1 MAFRLNL
8 SCGRATGHYFSI
20 SVVVL
25 TILAITLNRW
35 LVLLSISRTF
45 AQGRGLNSQ
54 LATILLLILVALLCA
69 FVTSTVGHCISWFSC
84 TPYGF
89 LVGAKKAKQQL
100 IISGLIGSIL
110 MVWADWLGQI
120 IIYPTQIA
128 AGIFVA
134 ILGGGYFYC

>member
-1 MAFRLNL
+1 MSSYRILLWL
-8 SCGRATGHYFSI
+8 SGSTYRGRATGHYFSI

-69 FVTSTVGHCISWFSC
+69 FVTSTVGPIA
-84 TPYGF
+84 F
-89 LVGAKKAKQQL
+89 LV
-100 IISGLIGSIL
+100 
-110 MVWADWLGQI
+110 
-120 IIYPTQIA
+120 
-128 AGIFVA
+128 
-134 ILGGGYFYC
+134 